1 MGCMSLAI
9 GLIIDRV
16 CRPAGAR
23 ALNLQGTDN
32 GAPGTSTPALASLI
46 VLEVLAAIF
55 CEMANGSN
63 FSLVPVRRP
72 HLWTALISRSTGV
85 YPSAVASAADVAAT

>member
-1 MGCMSLAI
+1 MGCMSLAM

-16 CRPAGAR
+16 RRLRSGAAELTR
-23 ALNLQGTDN
+23 QGTNN

-55 CEMANGSN
+55 CEMANGAN
-63 FSLVPVRRP
+63 FSMVPHWCADR
-72 HLWTALISRSTGV
+72 RST
-85 YPSAVASAADVAAT
+85 SS